1 MSNNNGTG
9 LLAGFLLGVL
19 AGTGLALLFAPQT
32 GEETR
37 QKITEQR
44 VELKGRAQ
52 EMSSKARDRAE
63 ELTARGR
70 SVLNERVTRLGEA
83 VTEGE
88 KAGDKTVKELE
99 TRLDEARAG

>member
-1 MSNNNGTG
+1 MSNKNGIDFLTG
-9 LLAGFLLGVL
+9 FMLGVL
-19 AGTGLALLFAPQT
+19 AGTGLALLFAPQA

-37 QKITEQR
+37 QKIKDQGFEM
-44 VELKGRAQ
+44 KGRAQ

-70 SVLNERVTRLGEA
+70 TVLNEQVTRLGEA
-83 VTEGE
+83 VSEGE